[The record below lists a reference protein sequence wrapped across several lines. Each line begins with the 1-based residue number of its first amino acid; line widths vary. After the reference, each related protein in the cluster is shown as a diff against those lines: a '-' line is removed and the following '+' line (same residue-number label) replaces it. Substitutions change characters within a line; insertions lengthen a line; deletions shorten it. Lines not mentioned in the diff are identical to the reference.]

1 MAKTLHNVQRLR
13 LNSVANLRKT
23 RSRLLRLFVAEE
35 ESTLDLAYWK
45 TVFSQLDSLRSDF
58 SLEREV
64 ETEGRLRKIEE
75 ALRARG
81 YTA

>member
-13 LNSVANLRKT
+13 LNSVVNLRKT